1 MTGFERPEPESLSL
15 ETILRALGDADRLMI
30 VRRLAQGDEL
40 CCRTAGGPEL
50 PKATLSRH
58 FKTLRQAGLVETR
71 KDGQAHL
78 SRLRRECVDAKFPGL
93 LDAVLNAP
101 EDALSERDEAA

>member
-1 MTGFERPEPESLSL
+1 MMGFERPDADDLSL
-15 ETILRALGDADRLMI
+15 EAILRALADADRLAI
-30 VRRLAQGDEL
+30 IRRLAQGDEL
-40 CCRTAGGPEL
+40 CCRTAGGPDL

-78 SRLRRECVDAKFPGL
+78 SRLRRECVDGKFPGL

-101 EDALSERDEAA
+101 EDALGERDEAA